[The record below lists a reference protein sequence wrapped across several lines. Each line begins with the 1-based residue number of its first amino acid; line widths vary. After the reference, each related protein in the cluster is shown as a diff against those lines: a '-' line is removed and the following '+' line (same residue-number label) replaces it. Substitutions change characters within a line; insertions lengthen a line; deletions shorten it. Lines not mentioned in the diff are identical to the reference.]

1 MRAVLDTNVL
11 VSAILSPTGPPDL
24 ILQAWRR
31 GAFELITS
39 APLLM
44 ELRGVLG
51 RPRIAKRLR
60 RQPAEVA
67 TFLSDFSE
75 NALVVTPEE
84 ELHVVQRDPAD
95 NRVLEAA
102 VAGKADFV
110 VSGDEDLLAL
120 SYEGVSIV
128 TPARFAAILAV
139 SSERPPQ

>member
-1 MRAVLDTNVL
+1 
-11 VSAILSPTGPPDL
+11 
-24 ILQAWRR
+24 
-31 GAFELITS
+31 
-39 APLLM
+39 M

-60 RQPAEVA
+60 RPPAEVA

>member
-60 RQPAEVA
+60 RPPAEVA

-95 NRVLEAA
+95 SRVLKAA
-102 VAGKADFV
+102 GQADFV

-128 TPARFAAILAV
+128 TPARFAAILAA